1 VTRCLT
7 AQLIALST
15 LAHAPLPADR
25 DAALQGHSL
34 ALHSA
39 VPRPSRA
46 RRLSGGAGQLRG
58 VSAVCLG
65 PRRQGRAAAPSA
77 ISINYCALSSRR
89 RLGSSLTSTCVC
101 MRWPRG
107 PTLSFLGG
115 PAEVQPFGPLRAFL
129 KLASFQRPAG
139 GLYGLLAG
147 LPLARRKLVVQEAY
161 ARRGGAQQVALRSK
175 IVEPLPSGRPRNW
188 GSWEIAFFATV
199 YIIHYTLDI
208 SCCQL
213 LRYYIE
219 IMLQV
224 HIGCTRVGSPST
236 HKYIT
241 RDSRYDVPADGAH
254 HTQTHHTSL
263 HPNPNPRLLS
273 LPLHAIPLSLW
284 GAAASRLLPCS

>member
-1 VTRCLT
+1 MAGHERHPGVVRRLFGAAGNGRATSEARAGAVFVTRCLT

-15 LAHAPLPADR
+15 LVHAPLPADR

-77 ISINYCALSSRR
+77 ILINYCALSLGRK
-89 RLGSSLTSTCVC
+89 LGSSLTSTCVC

-129 KLASFQRPAG
+129 AGELSAAPAG

-147 LPLARRKLVVQEAY
+147 LPLARRKLGDQEAY
-161 ARRGGAQQVALRSK
+161 ARRGAQSCNLTPNSVLIRYFVPLVAKRLHKR
-175 IVEPLPSGRPRNW
+175 G
-188 GSWEIAFFATV
+188 
-199 YIIHYTLDI
+199 
-208 SCCQL
+208 QL
-213 LRYYIE
+213 LQT
-219 IMLQV
+219 ML
-224 HIGCTRVGSPST
+224 HIGPASLKAQPA
-236 HKYIT
+236 
-241 RDSRYDVPADGAH
+241 RDSAPIHQLQRFFCYQQWQLCERVIAAVSAAQMLSCDVCRRG
-254 HTQTHHTSL
+254 
-263 HPNPNPRLLS
+263 RL
-273 LPLHAIPLSLW
+273 
-284 GAAASRLLPCS
+284 